1 MAIVF
6 LEHRLCMRTQRL
18 IIHPND
24 PEETEAHLRTAA
36 KILQS
41 GGLVAFPTETVYG
54 LGGHALD
61 PAAVVKIFEA
71 KQRPSWDPLIVH
83 VSHESM
89 LHGVAREI
97 PERVRR
103 AILRFWPGPL
113 TLLVERNPRLPSTVT
128 AGRSKVA
135 VRMPAHPIATGLIVH
150 AGLPVAAPSANLFG
164 RPSPTT
170 ADHVLADLDGRIDAV
185 LDGGATDVGVES
197 TVADLLEDPPVLYR
211 AGAVSRE
218 QLRELFPEIRY
229 YQPPAGQTS
238 APEALPSPGTAIRHY
253 APRARL
259 ALVEPAVVVE
269 RARGFAAAG
278 QKTGVMLPR
287 ELRPGRRE
295 LDGLEV
301 FEWGSLGD
309 SSALAHGLFAGLR
322 WLDEKKVEVIVCPVP
337 PGDAGLFPA
346 IRDRLNKAA
355 R

>member
-1 MAIVF
+1 MKT
-6 LEHRLCMRTQRL
+6 LRLV
-18 IIHPND
+18 INPND
-24 PEETEAHLRTAA
+24 PEQAEAHLRTAA
-36 KILQS
+36 KILQA

-97 PERVRR
+97 PERVRG
-103 AILRFWPGPL
+103 AIVRFWPGPL
-113 TLLVERNPRLPSTVT
+113 TLLVERNPRLPSAVT

-135 VRMPAHPIATGLIVH
+135 VRMPAHPIAAGLIAH

-185 LDGGATDVGVES
+185 LDAGETQVGVES
-197 TVADLLEDPPVLYR
+197 TVADLMAEPPVIYR
-211 AGAVSRE
+211 AGAVSQK
-218 QLRELFPEIRY
+218 QLRELFPGIKY
-229 YQPPAGQTS
+229 YEPPAEQTS

-253 APRARL
+253 APRAKL
-259 ALVEPAVVVE
+259 VLVEPGALLE
-269 RARGFAAAG
+269 RIRAFAG
-278 QKTGVMLPR
+278 QKVGMMLPG
-287 ELRPGRRE
+287 ELRPAGE
-295 LDGLEV
+295 LEGVEIYP
-301 FEWGSLGD
+301 WGSLQVPET
-309 SSALAHGLFAGLR
+309 LAHNLFAGLR
-322 WLDEKKVEVIVCPVP
+322 WLDEQKVDVIVCPIP
-337 PGDAGLFPA
+337 PGDDGLFPA